1 MKPRLCD
8 HNRPAKALTT
18 GDPPTSQARLG
29 VVGRA
34 VGVFDCNTSGTR
46 APINI
51 GKGSVPA
58 HARRMWMCGSEFGM
72 YNQHGR
78 RRGEDVAV
86 GDGVYV
92 CRVAT
97 TRWRWL
103 GMPHL
108 DRGRTWVEWSYNW
121 RQLMIVKD
129 GTCRT
134 ETVRSS
140 SPGGVDVRSAAFSV
154 VHVSRVYMYGYANV

>member
-18 GDPPTSQARLG
+18 ALTTGDPPDLTGASWRCRTGRWGLRLQYIG
-29 VVGRA
+29 
-34 VGVFDCNTSGTR
+34 NSGT
-46 APINI
+46 
-51 GKGSVPA
+51 
-58 HARRMWMCGSEFGM
+58 
-72 YNQHGR
+72 NQHCQKECAGACTPHV
-78 RRGEDVAV
+78 DVRERAWHV
-86 GDGVYV
+86 QPTWEKTWPWGMGCMCVELQ
-92 CRVAT
+92 RP
-97 TRWRWL
+97 WRWL

-154 VHVSRVYMYGYANV
+154 VHSRCNGYRVR